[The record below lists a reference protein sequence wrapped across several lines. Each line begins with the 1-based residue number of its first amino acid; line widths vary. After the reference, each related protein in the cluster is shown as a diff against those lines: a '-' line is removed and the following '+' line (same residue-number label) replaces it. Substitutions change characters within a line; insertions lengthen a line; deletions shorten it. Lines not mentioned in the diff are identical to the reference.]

1 MVMNPQDE
9 QMNKPRGGLLGLFDK
24 AMKADEDTGLSPL
37 QNFAAALD
45 PLILKDLRGG
55 EGIRQQGVQRAAT
68 MSKNKTVD
76 MLRQQGRNDLADAVM
91 NRTIG
96 PKEAFSVMQSEKAAD
111 TAFQRQKDLAAFSAG
126 LKAPAAPKLY
136 SEFAKLNADLQAG
149 NISKDQYNASVQSFL
164 NKNKMSIRPFRDINR
179 KKTKVVTVGSV
190 KIGGDNPISVQ
201 SMTNTLTTDIEAT
214 INQINQ
220 ITEAGGDLVR
230 VSCPDKESTQ
240 ALKKIIAPK
249 KNLSFS
255 ENFFHMCFGKVPE
268 KEIVKA
274 FDVSLILYAEHS
286 FNVSTFTA
294 RTITSSLSDIHGA
307 ITGAIASLKGPLH
320 GGANEEVMHM
330 MKKIKKPENALKWIN
345 NALKNKEV
353 VMGFGH
359 RVYKSGDS
367 RVPTMREYFGKVAK
381 IKKDKT
387 FEKIYDI
394 VEKVMIKKKNI
405 HPNVDYPTGPTYH
418 LMGFDTDFFTP
429 IFVISR
435 ITGWSAHIMEQHA
448 ANKLIRP
455 LAKYKGSKHR
465 TVMQLNQR

>member
-1 MVMNPQDE
+1 MSDDI
-9 QMNKPRGGLLGLFDK
+9 KKGLLGIIV
-24 AMKADEDTGLSPL
+24 DETEISKVMPEINSLTYRGY
-37 QNFAAALD
+37 AAQDLCARCD
-45 PLILKDLRGG
+45 FEEVAYLILNKELPNKKQLKDFKKELSK
-55 EGIRQQGVQRAAT
+55 EIT
-68 MSKNKTVD
+68 LSKNLINILKQIPKKSHPMDVART
-76 MLRQQGRNDLADAVM
+76 AV
-91 NRTIG
+91 
-96 PKEAFSVMQSEKAAD
+96 SVMGLEDKETRDNSPKANLRKAIRILAKTP
-111 TAFQRQKDLAAFSAG
+111 TALAAFYR
-126 LKAPAAPKLY
+126 L
-136 SEFAKLNADLQAG
+136 
-149 NISKDQYNASVQSFL
+149 
-164 NKNKMSIRPFRDINR
+164 R
-179 KKTKVVTVGSV
+179 KG
-190 KIGGDNPISVQ
+190 
-201 SMTNTLTTDIEAT
+201 
-214 INQINQ
+214 
-220 ITEAGGDLVR
+220 
-230 VSCPDKESTQ
+230 
-240 ALKKIIAPK
+240 KKIIAPK

-255 ENFFHMCFGKVPE
+255 ENFFHMCFGKVPN

-345 NALKNKEV
+345 NALKNKDV

-367 RVPTMREYFGKVAK
+367 RVPTMREYFKRVAI

-394 VEKVMIKKKNI
+394 VEKVMIKEKNI
-405 HPNVDYPTGPTYH
+405 YPNVDYPTGPTYH

-455 LAKYKGSKHR
+455 LASYKGSKHR
-465 TVMQLNQR
+465 KVIQLNQR

>member
-1 MVMNPQDE
+1 MSDE
-9 QMNKPRGGLLGLFDK
+9 IKKGLLGIVVDETEVSKVMPEINSLTYRGYAAQDLCAKCKFEEVAYLILNGELPNKKQLKAFEKQERKERKLSKTLLADIKKIPRKAHPMDVARTVVSIMGLEDSETKDNSPKANLRK
-24 AMKADEDTGLSPL
+24 AMRI
-37 QNFAAALD
+37 FA
-45 PLILKDLRGG
+45 
-55 EGIRQQGVQRAAT
+55 
-68 MSKNKTVD
+68 KTPV
-76 MLRQQGRNDLADAVM
+76 A
-91 NRTIG
+91 
-96 PKEAFSVMQSEKAAD
+96 
-111 TAFQRQKDLAAFSAG
+111 LAAFYRA
-126 LKAPAAPKLY
+126 
-136 SEFAKLNADLQAG
+136 
-149 NISKDQYNASVQSFL
+149 
-164 NKNKMSIRPFRDINR
+164 R
-179 KKTKVVTVGSV
+179 KG
-190 KIGGDNPISVQ
+190 
-201 SMTNTLTTDIEAT
+201 
-214 INQINQ
+214 
-220 ITEAGGDLVR
+220 
-230 VSCPDKESTQ
+230 
-240 ALKKIIAPK
+240 KKIIPPK

-255 ENFFHMCFGKVPE
+255 ENFFQMCFGKVPK

-330 MKKIKKPENALKWIN
+330 MNKIKKPENALKWIN
-345 NALKNKEV
+345 NALDKKDV

-359 RVYKSGDS
+359 RVYKNGDS
-367 RVPTMREYFGKVAK
+367 RVPTMRDYFGKVAK
-381 IKKDKT
+381 IKKDKK

-394 VEKVMIKKKNI
+394 VEKVMIERKNI

-455 LAKYKGSKHR
+455 LASYKGSQHR
-465 TVMQLNQR
+465 RVVQLNQR

>member
-1 MVMNPQDE
+1 MSDE
-9 QMNKPRGGLLGLFDK
+9 IKKGLLGIVV
-24 AMKADEDTGLSPL
+24 DETEVSKVMPEINSLTYRGY
-37 QNFAAALD
+37 AAQDLCEYCRFEEVAY
-45 PLILKDLRGG
+45 LILNKDLPNSIELKKFEKQEKNERDL
-55 EGIRQQGVQRAAT
+55 
-68 MSKNKTVD
+68 SKNLYDIIKHMPKKSHPMDVART
-76 MLRQQGRNDLADAVM
+76 AV
-91 NRTIG
+91 
-96 PKEAFSVMQSEKAAD
+96 SVMGLEDKETSDSSPEANMRKALRIFSKTP
-111 TAFQRQKDLAAFSAG
+111 TALAAF
-126 LKAPAAPKLY
+126 Y
-136 SEFAKLNADLQAG
+136 R
-149 NISKDQYNASVQSFL
+149 
-164 NKNKMSIRPFRDINR
+164 IR
-179 KKTKVVTVGSV
+179 KG
-190 KIGGDNPISVQ
+190 
-201 SMTNTLTTDIEAT
+201 
-214 INQINQ
+214 
-220 ITEAGGDLVR
+220 
-230 VSCPDKESTQ
+230 
-240 ALKKIIAPK
+240 KKIIKPK
-249 KNLSFS
+249 KDLTFA
-255 ENFFHMCFGKVPE
+255 ENFFYMCFGKIPQ

-330 MKKIKKPENALKWIN
+330 MNKIKKPENALKWIN
-345 NALKNKEV
+345 DALDNKDV

-381 IKKDKT
+381 IKKDKK
-387 FEKIYDI
+387 FEKIYNI
-394 VEKVMIKKKNI
+394 VEKVMIERKDI

-455 LAKYKGSKHR
+455 LASYKGSKHR
-465 TVMQLNQR
+465 KVLQLNQR

>member
-1 MVMNPQDE
+1 MSDE
-9 QMNKPRGGLLGLFDK
+9 IKKGLLGIVV
-24 AMKADEDTGLSPL
+24 DETEVSKVMPEINSLTYRGY
-37 QNFAAALD
+37 AAQDLCEYCRFEEVAY
-45 PLILKDLRGG
+45 LILNKDLPNSIQLKQFEKEEKNNR
-55 EGIRQQGVQRAAT
+55 EL
-68 MSKNKTVD
+68 SKNLYEIIKNIPKKSHPMDVART
-76 MLRQQGRNDLADAVM
+76 AV
-91 NRTIG
+91 
-96 PKEAFSVMQSEKAAD
+96 SVMGLEDNETSDSSPEANMRKALRIFAKTP
-111 TAFQRQKDLAAFSAG
+111 TALAAF
-126 LKAPAAPKLY
+126 Y
-136 SEFAKLNADLQAG
+136 R
-149 NISKDQYNASVQSFL
+149 
-164 NKNKMSIRPFRDINR
+164 IRS
-179 KKTKVVTVGSV
+179 G
-190 KIGGDNPISVQ
+190 
-201 SMTNTLTTDIEAT
+201 
-214 INQINQ
+214 
-220 ITEAGGDLVR
+220 
-230 VSCPDKESTQ
+230 
-240 ALKKIIAPK
+240 KKIIKPK
-249 KNLSFS
+249 KELNFA
-255 ENFFHMCFGKVPE
+255 ENFFHMCFGKVPQ

-330 MKKIKKPENALKWIN
+330 MSKIKKPENALKWIK
-345 NALKNKEV
+345 NALKNKDV

-394 VEKVMIKKKNI
+394 VEKVMIKEKNI

-455 LAKYKGSKHR
+455 LASYKGSKHR
-465 TVMQLNQR
+465 KVVQLNHR

>member
-1 MVMNPQDE
+1 MSEDIKKGLMGVTVDETSISKVMPEINSLTYRGYAAQDLCAKCKFE
-9 QMNKPRGGLLGLFDK
+9 EVAYLILNGELPNKKQLKDFENLESKERKLSKSLISAIKNIPKNSHPMDVARTAVSILGLEDK
-24 AMKADEDTGLSPL
+24 ETKDNSPKA
-37 QNFAAALD
+37 NMRKIMRIFA
-45 PLILKDLRGG
+45 
-55 EGIRQQGVQRAAT
+55 
-68 MSKNKTVD
+68 KTPV
-76 MLRQQGRNDLADAVM
+76 A
-91 NRTIG
+91 
-96 PKEAFSVMQSEKAAD
+96 
-111 TAFQRQKDLAAFSAG
+111 LAAFYRS
-126 LKAPAAPKLY
+126 
-136 SEFAKLNADLQAG
+136 
-149 NISKDQYNASVQSFL
+149 
-164 NKNKMSIRPFRDINR
+164 R
-179 KKTKVVTVGSV
+179 KS
-190 KIGGDNPISVQ
+190 
-201 SMTNTLTTDIEAT
+201 
-214 INQINQ
+214 
-220 ITEAGGDLVR
+220 
-230 VSCPDKESTQ
+230 
-240 ALKKIIAPK
+240 KKIIPPK

-255 ENFFHMCFGKVPE
+255 ENFFHMCFGKVPNQD
-268 KEIVKA
+268 IVKA

-330 MKKIKKPENALKWIN
+330 MFKIKKPENALNWIN
-345 NALKNKEV
+345 KALKNKEV

-381 IKKDKT
+381 IKKDKK

-394 VEKVMIKKKNI
+394 VEKVMIKQKNI

-455 LAKYKGSKHR
+455 LASYNGSKYR
-465 TVMQLNQR
+465 KVQVLDQR

>member
-1 MVMNPQDE
+1 MSE
-9 QMNKPRGGLLGLFDK
+9 EIKKGLLGIVV
-24 AMKADEDTGLSPL
+24 DETEVSKVMPEINSLTYRGY
-37 QNFAAALD
+37 AAQDLCARCD
-45 PLILKDLRGG
+45 FEEVAYLILNKELPNKKQLKNFKKDLSK
-55 EGIRQQGVQRAAT
+55 EIT
-68 MSKNKTVD
+68 LSKNLINILKQVPKKSHPMDVART
-76 MLRQQGRNDLADAVM
+76 AV
-91 NRTIG
+91 
-96 PKEAFSVMQSEKAAD
+96 SVMGLEDKETKDNSPKANLRKAVRILAKTP
-111 TAFQRQKDLAAFSAG
+111 TALAAFYR
-126 LKAPAAPKLY
+126 L
-136 SEFAKLNADLQAG
+136 
-149 NISKDQYNASVQSFL
+149 
-164 NKNKMSIRPFRDINR
+164 R
-179 KKTKVVTVGSV
+179 KG
-190 KIGGDNPISVQ
+190 
-201 SMTNTLTTDIEAT
+201 
-214 INQINQ
+214 
-220 ITEAGGDLVR
+220 
-230 VSCPDKESTQ
+230 
-240 ALKKIIAPK
+240 KKIIAPK
-249 KNLSFS
+249 KNLNFS
-255 ENFFHMCFGKVPE
+255 ENFFHMCFGKVPN

-330 MKKIKKPENALKWIN
+330 MKKIKKPENALNWIN
-345 NALKNKEV
+345 NALKNKDV

-367 RVPTMREYFGKVAK
+367 RVPTMREYFKRVAI

-394 VEKVMIKKKNI
+394 VEKVMIKEKNI
-405 HPNVDYPTGPTYH
+405 YPNVDYPTGPTYH

-455 LAKYKGSKHR
+455 LASYKGNKHKK
-465 TVMQLNQR
+465 VMQLNQR

>member
-1 MVMNPQDE
+1 MSE
-9 QMNKPRGGLLGLFDK
+9 EIKKGLLGIVV
-24 AMKADEDTGLSPL
+24 DETEVSKVMPEINSLTYRGY
-37 QNFAAALD
+37 AAQDLCEYCRFEEVAY
-45 PLILKDLRGG
+45 LILNKDLPNSIQLKQFEKEEKNNR
-55 EGIRQQGVQRAAT
+55 EL
-68 MSKNKTVD
+68 SKNLYEIIKHMPKKSHPMDVART
-76 MLRQQGRNDLADAVM
+76 AV
-91 NRTIG
+91 
-96 PKEAFSVMQSEKAAD
+96 SVMGLEDKETSDSSIEANMRKALRIFAKTP
-111 TAFQRQKDLAAFSAG
+111 TALAAF
-126 LKAPAAPKLY
+126 Y
-136 SEFAKLNADLQAG
+136 R
-149 NISKDQYNASVQSFL
+149 
-164 NKNKMSIRPFRDINR
+164 IRN
-179 KKTKVVTVGSV
+179 G
-190 KIGGDNPISVQ
+190 
-201 SMTNTLTTDIEAT
+201 
-214 INQINQ
+214 
-220 ITEAGGDLVR
+220 
-230 VSCPDKESTQ
+230 
-240 ALKKIIAPK
+240 KKIIKPK
-249 KNLSFS
+249 KELTFA
-255 ENFFHMCFGKVPE
+255 ENFFYMCFGKVPQ

-330 MKKIKKPENALKWIN
+330 MRKIKKPENALKWIN
-345 NALKNKEV
+345 NALKNKDV

-405 HPNVDYPTGPTYH
+405 YPNVDYPTGPTYH

-455 LAKYKGSKHR
+455 LAKYKGNKHR
-465 TVMQLNQR
+465 KVMELNYR